1 MSIKINGTSVI
12 TNERKGK
19 FVKAN
24 PGVFTEVERNA
35 LTPDEGD
42 IIYNSDNQTL
52 EVWEG
57 TEWVSAGS
65 GGKVLPI
72 LDDVTISQSPNVN
85 RFTSETFELTP
96 SYRV

>member
-1 MSIKINGTSVI
+1 MSIKINGTDVI
-12 TNERKGK
+12 TNNRKGK
-19 FVKAN
+19 FVKVN

-57 TEWVSAGS
+57 TEWLS
-65 GGKVLPI
+65 
-72 LDDVTISQSPNVN
+72 T
-85 RFTSETFELTP
+85 
-96 SYRV
+96 